1 MEEHQKLQ
9 QQIVDLQ
16 QEIERKQ
23 AAMNEYASELR
34 KAEQKAKLLLKESY
48 SYLETIK
55 QSEKCITEYQL
66 TR

>member
-1 MEEHQKLQ
+1 LQ